1 MNKGYFE
8 EQIALSV
15 FLYTVSMQALFF
27 MGKIISGCRVHIKL
41 PPPPPPHPLLDL
53 SGALADVWYLVSL
66 ILCP

>member
-15 FLYTVSMQALFF
+15 FLYTASMQALFF
-27 MGKIISGCRVHIKL
+27 MGKIISGCRVHIK
-41 PPPPPPHPLLDL
+41 PPPPPPLDL